1 MVVSAS
7 FFCIKQSKKNAWLW
21 RWRHYSPSEYQERLA
36 HWHRVMFR
44 WTECSHCICVI
55 PFTWWK
61 KMMEH
66 LAAVLKTVNLWSLV
80 PYLIQLTLLYG
91 TVQVKKRR
99 QERELERQQ
108 REEEMAL
115 MQRSKEAAQFQ
126 EWERQE
132 DQFHLEQARLRSC
145 IRIQDGRGVKTLVH
159 WLKCYAVL
167 MSCLFVCDIGSLL
180 RHVSVHAWT
189 IIREQSCA

>member
-1 MVVSAS
+1 
-7 FFCIKQSKKNAWLW
+7 
-21 RWRHYSPSEYQERLA
+21 
-36 HWHRVMFR
+36 
-44 WTECSHCICVI
+44 
-55 PFTWWK
+55 
-61 KMMEH
+61 
-66 LAAVLKTVNLWSLV
+66 
-80 PYLIQLTLLYG
+80 LTLFYG

-159 WLKCYAVL
+159 ARKCYAVL
-167 MSCLFVCDIGSLL
+167 MFCLFVYDIRRS
-180 RHVSVHAWT
+180 
-189 IIREQSCA
+189 II

>member
-1 MVVSAS
+1 M
-7 FFCIKQSKKNAWLW
+7 
-21 RWRHYSPSEYQERLA
+21 
-36 HWHRVMFR
+36 
-44 WTECSHCICVI
+44 
-55 PFTWWK
+55 
-61 KMMEH
+61 
-66 LAAVLKTVNLWSLV
+66 
-80 PYLIQLTLLYG
+80 IQLTLFYG

-145 IRIQDGRGVKTLVH
+145 IRIQDGRGVKTCSFTKMLCCPYV
-159 WLKCYAVL
+159 
-167 MSCLFVCDIGSLL
+167 LFVSSWYKEEHNTGCGRNSELIINKNNILLKVIDTNFSTSQFTVVLNFFFYIVSLF
-180 RHVSVHAWT
+180 VYNVF
-189 IIREQSCA
+189 

>member
-1 MVVSAS
+1 M
-7 FFCIKQSKKNAWLW
+7 
-21 RWRHYSPSEYQERLA
+21 
-36 HWHRVMFR
+36 
-44 WTECSHCICVI
+44 
-55 PFTWWK
+55 
-61 KMMEH
+61 
-66 LAAVLKTVNLWSLV
+66 
-80 PYLIQLTLLYG
+80 IQLILFYG

-145 IRIQDGRGVKTLVH
+145 IRIQDGRGVKTFVH
-159 WLKCYAVL
+159 SLKCYAVF
-167 MSCLFVCDIGSLL
+167 MFCLFLYD
-180 RHVSVHAWT
+180 RRRN
-189 IIREQSCA
+189 II

>member
-1 MVVSAS
+1 
-7 FFCIKQSKKNAWLW
+7 
-21 RWRHYSPSEYQERLA
+21 
-36 HWHRVMFR
+36 
-44 WTECSHCICVI
+44 
-55 PFTWWK
+55 
-61 KMMEH
+61 
-66 LAAVLKTVNLWSLV
+66 
-80 PYLIQLTLLYG
+80 LTLFNG
-91 TVQVKKRR
+91 AVQVKKRR

-159 WLKCYAVL
+159 SLKRYAVL
-167 MSCLFVCDIGSLL
+167 MFCLFLC
-180 RHVSVHAWT
+180 HVRRS
-189 IIREQSCA
+189 I